1 MNIKQQTI
9 RGVAWSFLQNW
20 GSQMGSLLIFLVMA
34 RLLAPESFGLIALA
48 NSFLAFVSIFI
59 NQGLTAALVQRPNV
73 DSKHFDTAFLVQVCF
88 GLFFSFLGFFSA
100 PTIANIFQESL
111 LKPII
116 QAFSIL
122 PFLESL
128 NMVHIAILRR
138 QIAFQKIAIR
148 GLIGILIG
156 GIIGILLAFQN
167 FGVWSLIGQQITFE
181 VVGVVTFWN
190 LSNWR
195 PKPDFSL
202 DHLKEL
208 YSFGVSALS
217 SNLLTYFNQNTDT
230 LLIGYFL
237 GSVALGYY
245 AVAYRVFQV
254 LIQLLVQ
261 TPNQVIFPTFS
272 RLQSNL
278 ERLVHAFYKALQF
291 SSMIAFPFFF
301 GVVSLA
307 DELVLTIFGE
317 QWYPSA
323 PIMQVLCLGGVVYFV
338 ILLNQSIFTALGHP
352 FRNVKLDILNS
363 TLNFIFCFL
372 AIKWGVLA
380 VALAYITSDFLI
392 LPASIWML
400 KNLLKITFLD
410 YVNRLVAPLTYSI
423 TMMVAIVI
431 LKSFLIELV
440 EPYWILVIST
450 ILGGIVYG
458 AMLIIFTPHLFYELW
473 GLRKLLMGS
482 HVKS

>member
-9 RGVAWSFLQNW
+9 RGIAWSFLQNW
-20 GSQMGSLLIFLVMA
+20 SSQMGSLLIFLVMA
-34 RLLAPESFGLIALA
+34 RLLAPESFGLVALA

-59 NQGLTAALVQRPNV
+59 NQGLTAALVQRPTI
-73 DSKHFDTAFLVQVCF
+73 DSKHFDTAFWVQVCF
-88 GLFFSFLGFFSA
+88 GLFFSLLGLISGPA
-100 PTIANIFQESL
+100 IANLFQEPL

-116 QAFSIL
+116 QVFSIL

-138 QIAFQKIAIR
+138 QIAFQKIAAR
-148 GLIGILIG
+148 VLIGILVS
-156 GIIGILLAFQN
+156 GIVGIALATQN

-181 VVGVVTFWN
+181 AVGVAAFWH
-190 LSNWR
+190 LSDWR
-195 PKPDFSL
+195 PKLRFSL

-217 SNLLTYFNQNTDT
+217 SNILTYLNQNTDT

-261 TPNQVIFPTFS
+261 TPNQVVFPVFA
-272 RLQSNL
+272 RLQLNL
-278 ERLVHAFYKALQF
+278 GRLINAFYKALQF
-291 SSMIAFPFFF
+291 SSLIAFPIFF

-317 QWYPSA
+317 QWYPSM
-323 PIMQVLCLGGVVYFV
+323 PIMQVLSLGGMIYFI
-338 ILLNQSIFTALGHP
+338 ILLNQSVFIALGHP
-352 FRNVKLDILNS
+352 FRNVKIDILNS
-363 TLNFIFCFL
+363 TLNIIFCWL
-372 AIKWGVLA
+372 AVRWGVLA
-380 VALAYITSDFLI
+380 VAIAYVASDFLVI
-392 LPASIWML
+392 PVSIWML
-400 KNLLKITFLD
+400 KKLLKITFLD
-410 YVNRLVAPLTYSI
+410 YVARLVPSLAYSI
-423 TMMVAIVI
+423 AMLVAIVVF
-431 LKSFLIELV
+431 KGFLAGLV
-440 EPYWILVIST
+440 EPYWILVICT
-450 ILGGIVYG
+450 ILGVVVYG
-458 AMLIIFTPHLFYELW
+458 AMLIIFTPNLLYELW
-473 GLRKLLMGS
+473 GLRKLLIGS